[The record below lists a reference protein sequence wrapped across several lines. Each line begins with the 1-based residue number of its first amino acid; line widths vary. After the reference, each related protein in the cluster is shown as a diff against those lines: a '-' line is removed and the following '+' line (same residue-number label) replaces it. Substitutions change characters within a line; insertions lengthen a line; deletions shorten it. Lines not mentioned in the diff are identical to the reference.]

1 MKALRLL
8 PLLFLCSGCSSLGH
22 TSAVA
27 FSTLPQQGM
36 VTVGEKSFA
45 LELADTEAAKQLIGH
60 LPLTLA
66 MDDLSGYEK
75 YAYLPFALPTNKE
88 WIGNTEVGDVM
99 LYQDNCLVL
108 FYVSLRTTYSY
119 TRIGRLTGAE
129 GLSQAVGEGSVFVSF
144 SLV

>member
-1 MKALRLL
+1 MKTRRLL
-8 PLLFLCSGCSSLGH
+8 PLSFLCLGCSSLGH
-22 TSAVA
+22 TSAA
-27 FSTLPQQGM
+27 SFSTLPQQGV

-45 LELADTEAAKQLIGH
+45 LELADTEASRQLIGH
-60 LPLTLA
+60 LPLTLG

-75 YAYLPFALPTNKE
+75 YAYLPFALPTDKE

-119 TRIGRLTGAE
+119 TRIGRLTSTE
-129 GLSQAVGEGSVFVSF
+129 GLPQAVGEGSVFVSF
-144 SLV
+144 ALA

>member
-1 MKALRLL
+1 
-8 PLLFLCSGCSSLGH
+8 
-22 TSAVA
+22 
-27 FSTLPQQGM
+27 
-36 VTVGEKSFA
+36 
-45 LELADTEAAKQLIGH
+45 
-60 LPLTLA
+60 

-75 YAYLPFALPTNKE
+75 YAYLPFALPTDKE

-144 SLV
+144 ALA